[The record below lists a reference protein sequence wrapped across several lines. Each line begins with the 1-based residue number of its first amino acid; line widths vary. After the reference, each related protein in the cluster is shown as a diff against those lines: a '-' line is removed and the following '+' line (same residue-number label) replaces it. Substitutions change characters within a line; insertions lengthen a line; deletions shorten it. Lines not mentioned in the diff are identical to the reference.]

1 MILKGE
7 IFKTASARPKQ
18 RGRNDIFR
26 LVPETREEA
35 EELEKLARHGRLTS
49 FTGSADRER
58 TLNDLRNTARAVDP
72 RFKEDF
78 RTITA

>member
-7 IFKTASARPKQ
+7 IFKTASDRPKQ

-35 EELEKLARHGRLTS
+35 PNVKVWSLLFAETNNVFKTS
-49 FTGSADRER
+49 VGIGK
-58 TLNDLRNTARAVDP
+58 
-72 RFKEDF
+72 RFK
-78 RTITA
+78 IVA